1 MVVMFSCVIV
11 FIICLAVLIWIV
23 WEFEEEKEREL
34 YRRRIEKRNQ
44 LDRLQSN
51 EKECSPQEFFELRKG
66 SKDFEGVYII
76 HNITKDKYYVGQSVH
91 VLQRVNKH
99 MTGYG
104 NGDVYAD
111 YKYGD
116 RFTIKCLSLE
126 KSGYSSLDRLE
137 KDFIERHDAKEHGY
151 NRRKGNG

>member
-1 MVVMFSCVIV
+1 MEGVFLSLWFIVAVIG
-11 FIICLAVLIWIV
+11 IVLVINS
-23 WEFEEEKEREL
+23 KDKDRQ
-34 YRRRIEKRNQ
+34 RKIEKRNQ

-66 SKDFEGVYII
+66 SEDFEGVYII

-126 KSGYSSLDRLE
+126 KSVYSSLDRLE
-137 KDFIERHDAKEHGY
+137 KDFIERYDAKEHGY